1 MGDLLQFKRL
11 TSATVMQTFTIDGTP
26 TDLDSGVP
34 VVTITR
40 PDGTTIAS
48 GTVSN
53 SWAGPPARST
63 GQYRFVLAGQP
74 QCTLLDVTWA
84 GTIGGQPQ
92 TLQNTIEIVG
102 AHLFTE
108 PAMRAL
114 RVAGGTPF
122 SLTATPL
129 FTDQQIMDARA
140 ATLDEFTQIL
150 GFSPVPRFHRETHD
164 GDGSG
169 CVLLNELEAGPLLSV
184 TVGGIAQSVGGYT
197 LKPSGILEATSNY
210 TASGTFTAGRGNVT
224 VEYVAGWP
232 RVMGDGSNI
241 AMLRAAMRLYPGISS
256 SATSVTTPDGV
267 SYSFDPA
274 GQVTRAGNIRHFGI
288 PAIDSWL
295 NRWSQAGFAV
305 A

>member
-1 MGDLLQFKRL
+1 MSTLLQFERL
-11 TSATVMQTFTIDGTP
+11 SSATVQEVFKSGVTP

-48 GTVSN
+48 GTVTHVGP
-53 SWAGPPARST
+53 AGSGT
-63 GQYRFVLAGQP
+63 YQFVLAGQP
-74 QCTLLDVTWA
+74 QCTVLDVTWT
-84 GTIGGQPQ
+84 GTIGGQSQ
-92 TLQNTIEIVG
+92 TRPGTIEIVG
-102 AHLFTE
+102 AHLFTVAE
-108 PAMRAL
+108 IRAFK
-114 RVAGGTPF
+114 VAGGTPF
-122 SLTATPL
+122 ASDTAWPDSKL
-129 FTDQQIMDARA
+129 HEARA

-150 GFSPVPRFHRETHD
+150 GFSPVPRFYRETHD

-184 TVGGIAQSVGGYT
+184 KVNGVAKAVGDYT

-210 TASGTFTAGRGNVT
+210 TLSGSFTRGSQNVT
-224 VEYVAGWP
+224 VEYVAGWS
-232 RVMGDGSNI
+232 RVMGDGSNV
-241 AMLRAAMRLYPGISS
+241 AMLRAAMRLDPGISS

-274 GQVTRAGNIRHFGI
+274 GQVTRAGNVRHFGV